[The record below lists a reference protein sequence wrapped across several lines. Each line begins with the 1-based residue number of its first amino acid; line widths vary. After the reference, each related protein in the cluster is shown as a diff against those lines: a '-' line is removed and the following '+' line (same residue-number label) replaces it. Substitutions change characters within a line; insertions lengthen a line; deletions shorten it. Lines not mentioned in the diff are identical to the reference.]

1 MQPKRPAAIRLKKR
15 VLKIMHEIQKFYEQL
30 KKEGIIFS
38 FTGPVSQS
46 LLEGIGATLRQK
58 MSLEET
64 STGVTQK
71 VFSIFVELMQN
82 IINYSAEKGAGGDQ
96 EPDLR
101 FGILVI
107 GKHDNHF
114 YIQCGNYIDH
124 SQKAPLT
131 EKLTRIQSMDKD
143 ELKKYYKEQRRKE
156 AKEGSKGAGLGFIE
170 MARRASR
177 PVEFEILPMESGKD
191 FFAVKVVI

>member
-1 MQPKRPAAIRLKKR
+1 MINEMQ
-15 VLKIMHEIQKFYEQL
+15 VFYEQL

-38 FTGPVSQS
+38 FSGPISQN

-64 STGVTQK
+64 STGVMQK

-82 IINYSAEKGAGGDQ
+82 VINYSVERGSVSEEDP
-96 EPDLR
+96 ELS

-107 GKHDNHF
+107 GKKNDQF
-114 YIQCGNYIDH
+114 YIKSGNYI
-124 SQKAPLT
+124 SRAQKESLE
-131 EKLTRIQSMDKD
+131 EKLPLIQGMDKD
-143 ELKKYYKEQRRKE
+143 ELKRYYKQQRRE
-156 AKEGSKGAGLGFIE
+156 EVDEGSKGAGLGFIE

-177 PVEFEILPMESGKD
+177 PIEYDFLPTEEEGKY
-191 FFAVKVVI
+191 FFVINVVI